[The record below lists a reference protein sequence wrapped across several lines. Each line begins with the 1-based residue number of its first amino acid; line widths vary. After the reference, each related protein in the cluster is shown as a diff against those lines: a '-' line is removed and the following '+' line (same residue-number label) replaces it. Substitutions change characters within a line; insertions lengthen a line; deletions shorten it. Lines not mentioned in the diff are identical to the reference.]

1 MPSWPPTKLNVVF
14 DANAVV
20 SAALKAESVPEQAL
34 LLARQHCQIWLSQRV
49 DDEIREVLDR
59 WKFRNSIS
67 LNRKQYILGLL
78 TESVRFVEPSERVA
92 YCRDPDDDM
101 YLELALAAA
110 AAFLISGD
118 MDLLV
123 LDPWRG
129 VRIMSPAEFVRLWT
143 QASA

>member
-1 MPSWPPTKLNVVF
+1 MI

-34 LLARQHCQIWLSQRV
+34 KLARLRCTICLSADVRSEIGRV
-49 DDEIREVLDR
+49 LERPRFSSRIPQARIASILALLDEGAR
-59 WKFRNSIS
+59 WA
-67 LNRKQYILGLL
+67 
-78 TESVRFVEPSERVA
+78 EPVA
-92 YCRDPDDDM
+92 VVTDCRDAKDNR

-110 AAFLISGD
+110 ASIIVSGD

-129 VRIMSPAEFVRLWT
+129 IRIMTPAEFVRLWT
-143 QASA
+143 QAPA